1 MVRIGAQ
8 WFAFS
13 PVNHLARTREPFSP
27 RPRLALN
34 LLPTKARPSR
44 RKIVKLFRLLA
55 LMLAIGVFPSFSILA
70 QAQQEVDPDHY
81 EPMQVSQVSR
91 SGANAHANHRTAYTG
106 HWHSHTR
113 MASKHSGRANHHR
126 ARVSA

>member
-1 MVRIGAQ
+1 MVGIGAQ

-70 QAQQEVDPDHY
+70 PAQQEVEPDHY
-81 EPMQVSQVSR
+81 DQAQTAQANGRGSKAQSAHK
-91 SGANAHANHRTAYTG
+91 GANLGHRGNA
-106 HWHSHTR
+106 R
-113 MASKHSGRANHHR
+113 MASTHSR
-126 ARVSA
+126 